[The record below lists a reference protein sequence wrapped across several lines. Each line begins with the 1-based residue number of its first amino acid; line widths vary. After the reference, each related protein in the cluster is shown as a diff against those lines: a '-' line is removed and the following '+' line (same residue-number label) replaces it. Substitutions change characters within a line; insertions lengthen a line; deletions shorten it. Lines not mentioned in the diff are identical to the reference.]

1 MLTRMGSISS
11 GNSPELQ
18 SVAAK
23 SPACKSL
30 VS

>member
-11 GNSPELQ
+11 GNSSQLQ
-18 SVAAK
+18 AAAAK